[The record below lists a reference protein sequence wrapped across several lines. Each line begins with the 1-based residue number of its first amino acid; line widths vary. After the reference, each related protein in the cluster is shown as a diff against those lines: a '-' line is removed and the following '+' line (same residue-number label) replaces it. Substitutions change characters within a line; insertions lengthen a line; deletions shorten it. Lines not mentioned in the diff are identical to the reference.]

1 MFVEATTLGV
11 IFGGSAL
18 AVLLM
23 KNRFHAEI
31 ERSLVK
37 IERDSI
43 KGEEITPRSV
53 RK

>member
-1 MFVEATTLGV
+1 MFVEALTLGA

-18 AVLLM
+18 AVLLV

-37 IERDSI
+37 IERESL
-43 KGEEITPRSV
+43 KGEEITQGSMP
-53 RK
+53 K